1 MSDQSPIQSVL
12 IPARVHLCYF
22 THRPSQFEVKLGFF
36 FIYLLI
42 KKHYRDQDKRQ
53 MNYLILKEK
62 QTNIFLF
69 KKKKKVTCYN
79 TKKLGL
85 GIICDV
91 FIVLQLKLLTMTAYK
106 NNK

>member
-1 MSDQSPIQSVL
+1 
-12 IPARVHLCYF
+12 
-22 THRPSQFEVKLGFF
+22 
-36 FIYLLI
+36 
-42 KKHYRDQDKRQ
+42 